1 MFLSWLSIVKTNRG
15 QEHLPR
21 ILNFSKKISVSD
33 QSLCEEKVFTSVFRS
48 YAKTLHHYLFY
59 QTGDDALAHD
69 LTQEAFTRLW
79 KNCQS
84 VLFNTAQGYVFTIAK
99 NLLRNRHQ
107 HQKVVLQHRQSIREE
122 EHEHDPQFL
131 LEEKELAERLQQA
144 IANLPE
150 KQRVVFLMSRI
161 DKMTYREIAEALDI
175 SRQAVE
181 KRIYNALD
189 TLRKVTDKI
198 K

>member
-1 MFLSWLSIVKTNRG
+1 MAAT
-15 QEHLPR
+15 ET
-21 ILNFSKKISVSD
+21 
-33 QSLCEEKVFTSVFRS
+33 SLCEEQTFTNVFRT

-59 QTGDDALAHD
+59 QTGDDDLAHD

-84 VLFNTAQGYVFTIAK
+84 VVLNTAKGYVFTIAK

-107 HQKVVLQHRQSIREE
+107 HQKVVLQYQQTVREE
-122 EHEHDPQFL
+122 PAVQDPQFL

-144 IANLPE
+144 IADLPE

-161 DKMTYREIAEALDI
+161 DKMTYKDM
-175 SRQAVE
+175 V
-181 KRIYNALD
+181 
-189 TLRKVTDKI
+189 KI
-198 K
+198 

>member
-1 MFLSWLSIVKTNRG
+1 MAADEK
-15 QEHLPR
+15 
-21 ILNFSKKISVSD
+21 
-33 QSLCEEKVFTSVFRS
+33 SLCEERTFSSVFRS
-48 YAKTLHHYLFY
+48 YAETLHHYLFY

-84 VLFNTAQGYVFTIAK
+84 VLLSTAKGYVFTIAK
-99 NLLRNRHQ
+99 NLLRNRYQ
-107 HQKVVLQHRQSIREE
+107 HQKVVLQYQQQAPEKSNV
-122 EHEHDPQFL
+122 HDPQFL
-131 LEEKELAERLQQA
+131 LEEKELAERLQEA
-144 IANLPE
+144 ISNLPE
-150 KQRVVFLMSRI
+150 KQRVAFLMSRI
-161 DKMTYREIAEALDI
+161 DKMTYKEIAATLEI
-175 SRQAVE
+175 SKQAVE

>member
-1 MFLSWLSIVKTNRG
+1 MPSS
-15 QEHLPR
+15 EP
-21 ILNFSKKISVSD
+21 
-33 QSLCEEKVFTSVFRS
+33 SLCEEKTFTSVFRS

-84 VLFNTAQGYVFTIAK
+84 VLLNTAQGYVFTIAK

-107 HQKVVLQHRQSIREE
+107 HQKVVLQYRQRIQE
-122 EHEHDPQFL
+122 EHAHDPQFL

-144 IANLPE
+144 IADLPE
-150 KQRVVFLMSRI
+150 KQRVVFLMSRM
-161 DKMTYREIAEALDI
+161 DKMTYKEIAAVLEI
-175 SRQAVE
+175 SKQAVE
-181 KRIYNALD
+181 KRMYNALD
-189 TLRKVTDKI
+189 TLRKITDKI

>member
-1 MFLSWLSIVKTNRG
+1 MS
-15 QEHLPR
+15 E
-21 ILNFSKKISVSD
+21 

-79 KNCQS
+79 KNCKS

-107 HQKVVLQHRQSIREE
+107 HQKVVLQYRQHVREE
-122 EHEHDPQFL
+122 EHDHDPQFL

-144 IANLPE
+144 IASLPE

-161 DKMTYREIAEALDI
+161 DKMTYREIAAALDI